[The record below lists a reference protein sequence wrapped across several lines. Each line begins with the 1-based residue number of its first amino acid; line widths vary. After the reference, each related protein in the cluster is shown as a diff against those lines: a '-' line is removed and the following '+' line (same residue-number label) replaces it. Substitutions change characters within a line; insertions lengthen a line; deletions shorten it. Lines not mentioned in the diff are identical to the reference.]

1 MKNKIILLISMS
13 LFVIL
18 LLCCVSVFAA
28 PICPVPVE
36 FTQPNGDI
44 ITVTS
49 YGDEFFSWQED
60 ENGNIIAY
68 DEESHSYKYAEIE
81 DGKIVS
87 TSQNVKKNTTFKI
100 FSNELF
106 QHKIQRE
113 DIIPLWENAE
123 RIDYSKPIEDNEIQL
138 MSANETQETEN
149 LFTIL
154 IEFNDVK
161 IKYGSEF
168 WSKQMFLD
176 EPGALSVVNY
186 WKENAN
192 GKAVFTPVDTSGLK
206 DKVGNEGIVSVG
218 EYTDT
223 KYIIKAVSDGVV
235 QVYFD
240 MPHPAKTWNDN
251 IQETNNVVL
260 MAVKSLE
267 EHFDFSIEKPH
278 IITIFAG
285 YDMLIGSGA
294 GEGQVQGHTS
304 GTTIELSSGINLG
317 TYTVQGERLN
327 ENVPAGIGVICHEL
341 GHSVFN
347 LPDLYF
353 SRTANGPSN
362 SVAEYSLM
370 SEGNFGRRYDP
381 IDWNKNYD
389 DPYAQYYGHVPVHL
403 DPWCKIKCGFIT
415 PILVNDWEGDISSIS
430 DVIDDS
436 KYNIIKVQSKAD
448 TKQYFLI
455 ENRQL
460 IGFDKGLEPINT
472 HDIYPY
478 NNLFNGGV
486 LIYHIDENVNYIH
499 NNDAEMHLFM
509 NIERSNNGNAYD
521 PKPHMWAYLN
531 KNGRNGFNHE
541 TEPNSNFH
549 QAKSRGEKCS
559 SLKDCHPQTIE
570 SGISIE
576 VLDESSSSMR
586 VRIRVDDEYK
596 IKESN
601 ETFSDIFPDINFCNA
616 VIDILKK
623 DDSIERNPN
632 DVISTEDWLK
642 ILLIERLSLNDCNI
656 EDLTGIQNFSKL
668 TTLYCKNNKL
678 TKLDL
683 SKNPMLMNVS
693 CSNNELTELDITK
706 CEKLLYFHCENNL
719 LKELDLSGN
728 TNLLQLYCF
737 GNQLEELN
745 LKNNLDLGTLHCYDN
760 YMNGNYEL
768 SIYKFDKFDKV
779 FGIAESS
786 KFKYSPQKT
795 LIETPTPTA
804 ESSPTPTA
812 EPSPTPTAEP
822 TPTPMATVNPTMPPI
837 INDNK
842 VEFIELDSNTVLA
855 TLMFSDGNL
864 PKLENIL
871 MFVSYKD
878 ETGNLM
884 RVQMPQPIGLYA
896 LFKVPEELNDCD
908 IEVYVWDKN
917 MRPLMEVQRFTE

>member
-1 MKNKIILLISMS
+1 M
-13 LFVIL
+13 LFSAFVML
-18 LLCCVSVFAA
+18 FSSAA
-28 PICPVPVE
+28 SAEPVTYQGCLPPEV
-36 FTQPNGDI
+36 
-44 ITVTS
+44 
-49 YGDEFFSWQED
+49 
-60 ENGNIIAY
+60 
-68 DEESHSYKYAEIE
+68 
-81 DGKIVS
+81 
-87 TSQNVKKNTTFKI
+87 
-100 FSNELF
+100 
-106 QHKIQRE
+106 
-113 DIIPLWENAE
+113 NAE
-123 RIDYSKPIEDNEIQL
+123 FQT
-138 MSANETQETEN
+138 MSADEPQKPLTNQK
-149 LFTIL
+149 LLTIL

-161 IKYGSEF
+161 IQYGTEF
-168 WSKQMFLD
+168 WSKQMFD
-176 EPGALSVVNY
+176 TTPNALSVVNY
-186 WKENAN
+186 WKENSN
-192 GKAVFTPVDTSGLK
+192 GLDVFEPADTLELQE
-206 DKVGNEGIVSVG
+206 KVGNSGIVSVENYSDI
-218 EYTDT
+218 EYR
-223 KYIIKAVSDGVV
+223 IKAISDGVV
-235 QVYFD
+235 QMYFD
-240 MPHPAKTWNDN
+240 IPHPTKTWNSSFKETDN
-251 IQETNNVVL
+251 VAEL
-260 MAVKSLE
+260 AVKALE
-267 EHFDFSIEKPH
+267 EQFDFSVEQPH
-278 IITIFAG
+278 IVTIFAG

-304 GTTIELSSGINLG
+304 GTTIELSSGISLD

-415 PILVNDWEGDISSIS
+415 PILVNDWEGDMRSIS
-430 DVIDDS
+430 DVVDDS

-448 TKQYFLI
+448 PKQYFLI

-460 IGFDKGLEPINT
+460 VGFDKGLEVLNSWSK
-472 HDIYPY
+472 YPY
-478 NNLFNGGV
+478 ENIFNGGI
-486 LIYHIDENVNYIH
+486 LIYHIDENVNYSH

-509 NIERSNNGNAYD
+509 NIERSNNGNAHD

-586 VRIRVDDEYK
+586 VKIRVDDEYK

-601 ETFSDIFPDINFCNA
+601 ETFSEIFPDINFCNA

-719 LKELDLSGN
+719 LQELDVSGN
-728 TNLLQLYCF
+728 TNLVQLYCF

-745 LKNNLDLGTLHCYDN
+745 LKNNFDLGTLHCYDN
-760 YMNGNYEL
+760 YMGDNYEV
-768 SIYKFDKFDKV
+768 SIDKFDDFDKV
-779 FGIAESS
+779 FGTPESS
-786 KFKYSPQKT
+786 RFKYSPQKT
-795 LIETPTPTA
+795 LGWKYEC
-804 ESSPTPTA
+804 EN
-812 EPSPTPTAEP
+812 
-822 TPTPMATVNPTMPPI
+822 M
-837 INDNK
+837 
-842 VEFIELDSNTVLA
+842 LA
-855 TLMFSDGNL
+855 GGDIT
-864 PKLENIL
+864 
-871 MFVSYKD
+871 VSYDSLTVSDFDVILALYKD
-878 ETGNLM
+878 NRLINMSESNQGAKSASLVLPSEFESGNGWS
-884 RVQMPQPIGLYA
+884 VKA
-896 LFKVPEELNDCD
+896 F
-908 IEVYVWDKN
+908 VWDSVSS
-917 MRPLMEVQRFTE
+917 MLPLDGAFEKEL